1 MCSAVTCVSLLS
13 AVGFREPGLSGAL
26 VFSVSDYLWCLS
38 VLGYPQMDSMLPLNS
53 IKAGLQLITLR
64 NKVNDVRRD
73 NLGPQQKGSGE
84 V

>member
-1 MCSAVTCVSLLS
+1 MCVQLSPVCLFCQLLVSGSLVCPVLLS
-13 AVGFREPGLSGAL
+13 
-26 VFSVSDYLWCLS
+26 SVSDYLWCLS

-53 IKAGLQLITLR
+53 IKVGLQLITLR